1 MNKTIAIQEL
11 DFKAVRSGGAG
22 GQHVNKVSTK
32 VELSFDIENSKSL
45 TTNEKERCYQKLGS
59 KLTKENILILSCDD
73 TRSQHRNK
81 DLVIKRFLETMRT
94 GLRVPKKRRKTK
106 PKRSSIE
113 KRLRSKKKNA
123 EKKARR
129 QRPDMRY

>member
-1 MNKTIAIQEL
+1 MNKSIAIQEL

-32 VELSFDIENSKSL
+32 VELSFDVKNSQALSQ
-45 TTNEKERCYQKLGS
+45 NQKERIYRQLGN
-59 KLTKENILILSCDD
+59 KLTKDQILNLTCDE

-81 DLVIKRFLETMRT
+81 DLVIKRFLDTMRT
-94 GLRVPKKRRKTK
+94 GLRVPKARRKTK
-106 PKRSSIE
+106 PKRSAIE
-113 KRLRSKKKNA
+113 KRLKSKKKNA

-129 QRPDMRY
+129 QRRDMR

>member
-1 MNKTIAIQEL
+1 MNKTIAVQEL

-32 VELSFDIENSKSL
+32 VELSFDVKNSNALSP
-45 TTNEKERCYQKLGS
+45 NQKARVIRQINS
-59 KLTKENILILSCDD
+59 KLTKDNVLNLSCDE

-81 DLVIKRFLETMRT
+81 DLAIKRFLEVMRI
-94 GLRVPKKRRKTK
+94 GLRVPKVRRKTK
-106 PKRSSIE
+106 PKRSAIE
-113 KRLRSKKKNA
+113 KRLKSKKKNA

-129 QRPDMRY
+129 QRPDLR

>member
-1 MNKTIAIQEL
+1 MHKTIAIQEL

-32 VELSFDIENSKSL
+32 VELSFNIEKSKALSA
-45 TTNEKERCYQKLGS
+45 NEKERCYQKLGS
-59 KLTKENILILSCDD
+59 KLTKENILLLSCDE

-81 DLVIKRFLETMRT
+81 DLVIKRFLETLRT

-106 PKRSSIE
+106 PKKSAIE
-113 KRLRSKKKNA
+113 KRLKSKKKNA

-129 QRPDMRY
+129 QPPDMR

>member
-1 MNKTIAIQEL
+1 MDKTIAIQEL

-32 VELSFDIENSKSL
+32 VELFFDIENSKALSA
-45 TTNEKERCYQKLGS
+45 NEKERCYQKLGS
-59 KLTKENILILSCDD
+59 KLTIENVLLLSCDD

-94 GLRVPKKRRKTK
+94 GLRVSKIRRKTK
-106 PKRSSIE
+106 PKRSAIE
-113 KRLRSKKKNA
+113 KRLKSKKKHA

-129 QRPDMRY
+129 QRPDIR

>member
-1 MNKTIAIQEL
+1 MDKTIAIQEL

-32 VELSFDIENSKSL
+32 VELSFDIENSRALSN
-45 TTNEKERCYQKLGS
+45 NEKERCYQKIGS
-59 KLTKENILILSCDD
+59 KLTKENILLLSCDE

-81 DLVIKRFLETMRT
+81 DLVIKRFLETLRT

-106 PKRSSIE
+106 PKRSAIE
-113 KRLRSKKKNA
+113 KRLKSKKKNA

-129 QRPDMRY
+129 QRPNTL